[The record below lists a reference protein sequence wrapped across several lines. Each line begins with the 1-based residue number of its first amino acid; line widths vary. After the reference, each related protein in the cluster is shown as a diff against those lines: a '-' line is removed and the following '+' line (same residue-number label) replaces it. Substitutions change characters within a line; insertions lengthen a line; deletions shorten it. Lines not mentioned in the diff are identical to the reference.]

1 MKRIGLGLAVI
12 AAALVALVLIAPW
25 LIPESAVREAVR
37 RGIVEMT
44 GREPVIGGAVHLS
57 LAPLPTVTVDGVSIP
72 GLYGTPPLLEADTL
86 QATLRL
92 SSMLIGQIE
101 VSSLALGNPRLALIA
116 TKDGRHSWDFKEGA
130 LARAASGLKDANLP
144 IKSIRL
150 IRGTIS
156 YSDATTGQA
165 TVVMVEDATVNWSS
179 LTDTMSASGVINWR
193 RRSADISVS
202 IADPASLV
210 SGGTSDLRV
219 KVKGEL
225 LNMTASGNL
234 SGDGKLE
241 GKLTASGA
249 SLRETL
255 RWLGLDLPDGR
266 SLAGFTVESPVVID
280 ANGATLSDVQLE
292 LDGNSA
298 EGALTVQLSGP
309 RPKVSGTLAADS
321 LDLTPYSGGMQL
333 SGDAAPSQWRTDDIN
348 LKDLVVSDVDLRI
361 SSAETTFGK
370 AKFGSAA
377 AAISTHDGLLDIAV
391 GEALAYGG
399 TVKGRVTLKMA
410 GGGTEFS
417 ASGNFD
423 SVELGKALADLAGFH
438 KIEGTGSGT
447 IEVAATGASVAD
459 LSRSLEGQAHVTV
472 TSGALIGIDL
482 ADLMQKI
489 EKRPL
494 SARFESSYGGR
505 TVFDKAQASFKIVK
519 GMAATKDCHFD
530 NGNLSVKLVG
540 ETNIALRS
548 LDMAGIA
555 SWVDS
560 DGVDPFKLPFRL
572 SGAWDMPSVEPDT
585 QALIRRSGAAA
596 PLLRSF
602 IKPGQDIT
610 QDSVTTTPAATTAQ

>member
-12 AAALVALVLIAPW
+12 AAALVALVLIVPW

-72 GLYGTPPLLEADTL
+72 GLNGTPPLLEADTL

-144 IKSIRL
+144 IKSVRL

-266 SLAGFTVESPVVID
+266 SLAGFTVESPVIID

-333 SGDAAPSQWRTDDIN
+333 SGDAAPSQWRTDNIN
-348 LKDLVVSDVDLRI
+348 LKDLVVSDIDLRI

-399 TVKGRVTLKMA
+399 TVKGRVTLKMG

-560 DGVDPFKLPFRL
+560 DGMDPFKLPFRL

-585 QALIRRSGAAA
+585 EALIRRSGAAA

-610 QDSVTTTPAATTAQ
+610 QDSVTSTPAATTAQ